1 MEAYDQHI
9 RRLIAQERIEQLA
22 SDYRSASRDRR
33 RRRGRQHLRGLLDAG
48 AYRRARN
55 AQLSRN

>member
-33 RRRGRQHLRGLLDAG
+33 RRRRRFDLRSLLGAG
-48 AYRRARN
+48 AYRRSRN
-55 AQLSRN
+55 AQISRS

>member
-1 MEAYDQHI
+1 MEPYDQHT

-22 SDYRSASRDRR
+22 YDYRSASRDRR
-33 RRRGRQHLRGLLDAG
+33 RRHGRLDLRGLLGAG

-55 AQLSRN
+55 AELSRS

>member
-22 SDYRSASRDRR
+22 SDYRCASRDRR
-33 RRRGRQHLRGLLDAG
+33 RRRRRFDLRSLLGGG

-55 AQLSRN
+55 AQLSRS

>member
-33 RRRGRQHLRGLLDAG
+33 RRRSRFDLRSLLGAG
-48 AYRRARN
+48 AYRRSRN
-55 AQLSRN
+55 AQLSRS

>member
-33 RRRGRQHLRGLLDAG
+33 RRRRRFDLRSLLGAG
-48 AYRRARN
+48 AYRRSRN
-55 AQLSRN
+55 AQLSRS

>member
-33 RRRGRQHLRGLLDAG
+33 RRRRFDLRSLLGAG
-48 AYRRARN
+48 AYRRSRN
-55 AQLSRN
+55 AQLSRS

>member
-33 RRRGRQHLRGLLDAG
+33 RRRGRQYLRGLLSAG
-48 AYRRARN
+48 ATTEGRPN
-55 AQLSRN
+55 I

>member
-1 MEAYDQHI
+1 MEPYDQHI

-22 SDYRSASRDRR
+22 CDYRSASRDRR
-33 RRRGRQHLRGLLDAG
+33 RQRGRQYLRGLLGAG

-55 AQLSRN
+55 AQLSRS